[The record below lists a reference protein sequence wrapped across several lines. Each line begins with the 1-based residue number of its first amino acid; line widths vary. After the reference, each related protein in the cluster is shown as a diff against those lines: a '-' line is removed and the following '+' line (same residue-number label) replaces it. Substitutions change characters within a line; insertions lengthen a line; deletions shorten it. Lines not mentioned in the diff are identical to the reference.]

1 MRDTSPKEEGEW
13 REREKNGEK
22 VGRNGRG
29 MRGMESERER
39 GRGGEIKRKR
49 KKEGRHDK
57 GKQE

>member
-13 REREKNGEK
+13 RERAKEREKNGEK

-39 GRGGEIKRKR
+39 GGEER
-49 KKEGRHDK
+49 
-57 GKQE
+57 